1 MLSRTCAL
9 WGNFYFTLL
18 EAINLSPPK
27 QKQIMSLAPNK

>member
-1 MLSRTCAL
+1 MLSRTFAL